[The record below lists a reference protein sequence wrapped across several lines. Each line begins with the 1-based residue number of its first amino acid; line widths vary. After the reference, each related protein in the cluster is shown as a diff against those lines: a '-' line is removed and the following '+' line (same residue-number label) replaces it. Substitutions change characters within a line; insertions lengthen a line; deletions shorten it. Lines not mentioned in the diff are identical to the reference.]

1 MPYTGNL
8 LQQRQQPGGR
18 PLPGPSPRHAANEA
32 DPSAPRGEHQVPAGT
47 GAEFARSD
55 FDRVVMSGGG
65 MRLDTPASWAGAPSG
80 GMEASPYRI
89 TYPAGN
95 PHDSDAVLSGLGS
108 ALQTVQGGMRSNA
121 HDGSPDRGY
130 VRTGFDPEPLFARQQ
145 ERAELATEGQSNPF
159 GSLSDDGVKY
169 VRGINS
175 RPENNPP
182 RVGYVSGY
190 RPGRERVR
198 AWQVPRFAHVSR
210 TIDPQV
216 LRPRDAYTPNPA
228 RRQVNTMITPPALP
242 RDAGNPDD
250 PMLARTNYTNA
261 VTSVFGGF

>member
-32 DPSAPRGEHQVPAGT
+32 DPSLARGEHQVPAGT
-47 GAEFARSD
+47 GGVYARTD
-55 FDRVVMSGGG
+55 FDQVVMSGGG
-65 MRLDTPASWAGAPSG
+65 MRLDTPASWAGGPPG
-80 GMEASPYRI
+80 GSQETPYRV

-95 PHDSDAVLSGLGS
+95 PHDSDAVLSARGS
-108 ALQTVQGGMRSNA
+108 AIQTVQTAMRGNA

-130 VRTGFDPEPLFARQQ
+130 VRTGFGPEPLFAGQQ

-159 GSLSDDGVKY
+159 GALADDGVKY

-175 RPENNPP
+175 RPENNPA

-198 AWQVPRFAHVSR
+198 VWQVPRFGHVSR
-210 TIDPQV
+210 RIDPQV
-216 LRPRDAYTPNPA
+216 LRPRDAYTPNA
-228 RRQVNTMITPPALP
+228 SRRQVGSMVTPPALP

-250 PMLARTNYTNA
+250 VMLARVNYGA
-261 VTSVFGGF
+261 APTSVFGGF